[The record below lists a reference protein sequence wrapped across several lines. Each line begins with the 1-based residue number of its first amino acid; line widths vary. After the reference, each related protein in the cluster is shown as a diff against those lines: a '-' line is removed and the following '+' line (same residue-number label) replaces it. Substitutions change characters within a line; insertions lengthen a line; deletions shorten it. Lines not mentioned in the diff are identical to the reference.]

1 MTTELEA
8 LIEQYPDILTI
19 DAMIPDL
26 NGYIRGKRVPIEDAL
41 KIYTSGV
48 QIPESVVLLDF
59 FGESSDPIGRGFS
72 DGDPDGTLRPIRGTT
87 RYVPWGDGKKAQV
100 LMQLE
105 ADDGSLCA
113 VDPRAVASRVVD
125 RFNELGYQVKLAFEL
140 EFYLF
145 ESQLDSRGHPRIP
158 GAENGHRSAGETQV
172 YLLEDLDRYD
182 EFLRKVAHV
191 CSVQSIP
198 ASVITSEYSP
208 SQFEINLNHVKDP
221 LQAADH
227 CILLKR
233 AIQGVAADF
242 DMRATF
248 MPKPLI
254 EYSGSGM
261 HIHLSLEDD
270 QGQNVFCG
278 ESNLGNSLLRNAI
291 GGLLETIPDVFAI
304 FAPGRNS
311 YRRFVPDLYVP
322 VNKTW
327 GYNNRSVTI
336 RIPSGEDHSD
346 DWNIVSPV
354 RMPILTWCWLH
365 YWRVFITE
373 LLMLLIQARRPEPS
387 MSAPTWMTHFLWSG
401 VKHCKSWKNRLLQ
414 KPIFRAITST
424 FTVHLNVMNSVS
436 TNNMCPSRNTCFT
449 FNSNSCIEPSS
460 TYFIVLFCQRVR
472 PYRIPSIH

>member
-1 MTTELEA
+1 MTTELET
-8 LIEQYPDILTI
+8 LIKQYPDILTI
-19 DAMIPDL
+19 DTMIPDL
-26 NGYIRGKRVPIEDAL
+26 NGYIRGKRVPIEDAR

-125 RFNELGYQVKLAFEL
+125 RFNELGYQVNLAFEL

-145 ESQLDSRGHPRIP
+145 ESQLDSRGRPRIP

-208 SQFEINLNHVKDP
+208 SQFEINLNHVKNP
-221 LQAADH
+221 LQAADQ
-227 CILLKR
+227 CVLLKR

-242 DMRATF
+242 AMRATF

-291 GGLLETIPDVFAI
+291 GGLLETIPDMFAI

-336 RIPSGEDHSD
+336 RIPSGEDHSRRLEHRVAGADANPYLVLAALLAGAHYGITNAIDPGEASGAVNVSANVD
-346 DWNIVSPV
+346 DSFPLEWGK
-354 RMPILTWCWLH
+354 
-365 YWRVFITE
+365 
-373 LLMLLIQARRPEPS
+373 A
-387 MSAPTWMTHFLWSG
+387 
-401 VKHCKSWKNRLLQ
+401 LQ
-414 KPIFRAITST
+414 KLEEST
-424 FTVHLNVMNSVS
+424 FA
-436 TNNMCPSRNTCFT
+436 
-449 FNSNSCIEPSS
+449 E
-460 TYFIVLFCQRVR
+460 TYFSREYIDIYCALKRDELSQYKQHVSEQEYLL
-472 PYRIPSIH
+472 YL